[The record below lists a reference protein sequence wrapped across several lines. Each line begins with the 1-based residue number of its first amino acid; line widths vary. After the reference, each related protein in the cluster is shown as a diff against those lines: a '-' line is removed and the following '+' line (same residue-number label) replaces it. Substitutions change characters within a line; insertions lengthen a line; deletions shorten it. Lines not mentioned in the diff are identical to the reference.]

1 MKENP
6 FLFLSVVFLL
16 IFPGF
21 LWAQCPEDANDL
33 GICDTLY
40 VEAWPHVD
48 TCFIGCDFQGQCDT
62 ICINEDGENFPCF
75 FYLNLFV
82 THDSNTFYWE
92 SQQIWV
98 QDSIS
103 GFVVPLAFWCPPGGC
118 LDSVVLP
125 DWDDWNNTT
134 CSPYMPNM
142 PRSIFRDVVNSVT
155 GDTVYNRMLGL
166 AKEDLSTVWSSV
178 ILDMKS
184 CYCDGDS
191 GHAWLMAIPVV
202 PSNRRW
208 WEGSRVLLA
217 TLTFMVYRSQDCD
230 TAEICFDSSFWPPE
244 SHLAFVRHD
253 AARYVPRTNLPQC
266 ARIAGGPTGVRWI
279 EGSAEEESRPTGFS
293 VSQNYPN
300 PFNPATEFRFDLP
313 RASRVKI
320 EVFNILGQSVKT
332 LVNEEMAAGSYVVDW
347 DGNDEKGVHV
357 SSGVY
362 FYRMRAGDFSDIKK
376 MVLLR

>member
-1 MKENP
+1 
-6 FLFLSVVFLL
+6 
-16 IFPGF
+16 
-21 LWAQCPEDANDL
+21 
-33 GICDTLY
+33 
-40 VEAWPHVD
+40 
-48 TCFIGCDFQGQCDT
+48 
-62 ICINEDGENFPCF
+62 
-75 FYLNLFV
+75 
-82 THDSNTFYWE
+82 
-92 SQQIWV
+92 
-98 QDSIS
+98 
-103 GFVVPLAFWCPPGGC
+103 
-118 LDSVVLP
+118 
-125 DWDDWNNTT
+125 
-134 CSPYMPNM
+134 MPNM
-142 PRSIFRDVVNSVT
+142 SRSIFRDLVNSVT
-155 GDTVYNRMLGL
+155 GDTIHNRMLGL
-166 AKEDLSTVWSSV
+166 AKEDLDAVWSSV

-191 GHAWLMAIPVV
+191 GHAWLMAIPVA

-208 WEGSRVLLA
+208 WEGSRALLA

-230 TAEICFDSSFWPPE
+230 TAEICFDSIFWPPE

-293 VSQNYPN
+293 ISQNYPN
-300 PFNPATEFRFDLP
+300 PFNPATEFKFDLP

-347 DGNDEKGVHV
+347 DGNDKKGVHV

-362 FYRMRAGDFSDIKK
+362 FYRMSAGDFSDIKK